1 MENPDPGNLKGEIL
15 RGPVRLPP
23 MPRLLL
29 KAREILA
36 DPHAGV
42 RDLVRVI
49 EQDPALV
56 SRTPA
61 LANSACFGVSGQV
74 ASVGH
79 AALLLGFKTL
89 AALLTLPAASVWL
102 ERGLPG
108 YGLTP
113 QGLRRH
119 APASALGARR
129 PAAERF
135 PGSEEDA
142 LVAALLH
149 DAGKVILDP
158 YLATPE
164 PPPDSPAAWSPA
176 RERERVGVDHA
187 EVMAL
192 ACRFWRFPEALVKAT
207 QHHREPS
214 RSGRSALAFLVHAGH
229 GVALLAG
236 CGSLAAGEDP
246 FEPGSLDLLG
256 PASGEAPQLAEAV
269 RGEDLAE
276 LDPGLS

>member
-15 RGPVRLPP
+15 RGLFRLPP
-23 MPRLLL
+23 MPRLIL

-56 SRTPA
+56 SRTLA
-61 LANSACFGVSGQV
+61 LANSAYFGVSGQV

-89 AALLTLPAASVWL
+89 ADLLTLSTASVWM

-108 YGLTP
+108 YGLAP
-113 QGLRRH
+113 RDLWRH
-119 APASALGARR
+119 ALASALGARR
-129 PAAERF
+129 LATERF
-135 PGSEEDA
+135 AGSEEDA
-142 LVAALLH
+142 FVAALLH

-158 YLATPE
+158 YLATAE
-164 PPPDSPAAWSPA
+164 PLPDAPAAWTPA
-176 RERERVGVDHA
+176 RERERLGLDHA

-192 ACRFWRFPEALVKAT
+192 ACRFWRFPEALVKAI
-207 QHHREPS
+207 QHHHEPS

-229 GVALLAG
+229 GLACLAG
-236 CGSLAAGEDP
+236 CGHLAAGEDP
-246 FEPGSLDLLG
+246 FEPGSLDFLG
-256 PASGEAPQLAEAV
+256 LAPAGAPQLAEAV
-269 RGEDLAE
+269 LRDLAE
-276 LDPGLS
+276 LDPGPT